1 MKKHIMVLSLE
12 YPKPSL
18 PFQGAFTAQFAKALA
33 KQSQVT
39 VICPTP
45 WFPKSK
51 ILLRFFPEKKPWTTI
66 PKTHIDGN
74 IKIHYLPFFTVPFI
88 FRYLN
93 ALSIALACRKTVKNI
108 HSTNAIDVLHAY
120 GVYPDGVAAALLS
133 KWLKIP
139 NVITA
144 LGSDVNKEM
153 QVTLKKKQSLWALHR
168 AAAVIGVS
176 KDLVKTLIHYG
187 VNKNKV
193 HWVPTGVCR
202 TTFKAQPVSSGSKIS
217 SDRKFSSDSKTS
229 NNSKTSND
237 NNVNSDTDTISEQ
250 LRSSLALDASKKIVL
265 FVGRLHPVKGLDSLL
280 EAASILQQDNRLNF
294 VIVLIGEGPLLQS
307 LSNSAVALGISD
319 SIIFIGPQPQTIVA
333 QWMQAANLLCLPSH
347 MEGLPNVILE
357 ALAQSLPVVASNVGG
372 IPEVITHNKNG
383 LLVPANKSDKLA
395 EALVCCLA
403 KEWDKKQLAQS
414 VEFAQW
420 ESIIDSHLTI
430 YADSAK

>member
-1 MKKHIMVLSLE
+1 MKKNIVVLSLE

-33 KQSQVT
+33 KKYQVT

-51 ILLRFFPEKKPWTTI
+51 ILLRFFPEKNPWTNI
-66 PKTHIDGN
+66 PKTHTDDT
-74 IKIHYLPFFTVPFI
+74 IKIHYLPFFTVPFV

-93 ALSIALACRKTVKNI
+93 ALSIALACRKTIKDI
-108 HSTNAIDVLHAY
+108 HNAKAIDVLHAY

-133 KWLKIP
+133 KWLNIP
-139 NVITA
+139 SVITA

-153 QVTLKKKQSLWALHR
+153 QVSLKQKQSLWALNR

-202 TTFKAQPVSSGSKIS
+202 TTFKTQPVSSGSKIS
-217 SDRKFSSDSKTS
+217 GDRKTTNDSDL
-229 NNSKTSND
+229 
-237 NNVNSDTDTISEQ
+237 VSEQ
-250 LRSSLALDASKKIVL
+250 LRSSLALNANKKIVL

-280 EAASILQQDNRLNF
+280 EAASILQKDNRLNF

-307 LSNSAVALGISD
+307 LSNSAEALGISD
-319 SIIFIGPQPQTIVA
+319 SVIFIGPQPQTIVA
-333 QWMQAANLLCLPSH
+333 QWMHAANLLCLPSH

-383 LLVPANKSDKLA
+383 LLVPAKQADKLA

-403 KEWDKKQLAQS
+403 KAWDKKQLAQS

-420 ESIIDSHLTI
+420 ESIIDTHLRI

>member
-1 MKKHIMVLSLE
+1 MKNNIVIFSLE

-18 PFQGAFTAQFAKALA
+18 PFQGTFTAQFARALS
-33 KQSQVT
+33 KKSKVT

-51 ILLRFFPEKKPWTTI
+51 HLLRFFPEKKPWTNI
-66 PKTHIDGN
+66 PKNHVEDN
-74 IKIHYLPFFTVPFI
+74 INIHYLPFFTVPLI

-93 ALSIALACRKTVKNI
+93 AFSIALACRKTVQNI
-108 HSTNAIDVLHAY
+108 HNTEGIDVLHAY
-120 GVYPDGVAAALLS
+120 GVYPDGVASALLS
-133 KWLKIP
+133 KWLNIP

-153 QVTLKKKQSLWALHR
+153 QVTLKQKQSLWALHR

-176 KDLVKTLIHYG
+176 KDLVKTLINYG

-202 TTFKAQPVSSGSKIS
+202 TTFKAKPLN
-217 SDRKFSSDSKTS
+217 SDSL
-229 NNSKTSND
+229 
-237 NNVNSDTDTISEQ
+237 TIGKQ
-250 LRSSLALDASKKIVL
+250 LRNSLELDANKKIVL
-265 FVGRLHPVKGLDSLL
+265 FVGRLHPVKGLDILL
-280 EAASILQQDNRLNF
+280 QATSILEKDNRLDF
-294 VIVLIGEGPLLQS
+294 VIVLIGEGPLLNS
-307 LSNSAVALGISD
+307 LSNSAENLGISD
-319 SIIFIGPQPQTIVA
+319 SVVFIGPQPQTVVA
-333 QWMQAANLLCLPSH
+333 QWMQTANLLCLPSH

-383 LLVPANKSDKLA
+383 LLVPVNKADKLA
-395 EALVCCLA
+395 EALVYCLA
-403 KEWDKKQLAQS
+403 KAWDKKQIAQS

-430 YADSAK
+430 YSDIVK

>member
-51 ILLRFFPEKKPWTTI
+51 ILLSFFPEKKPWTTI

-133 KWLKIP
+133 KWLNIP

-153 QVTLKKKQSLWALHR
+153 QVTLKRKQSLWALHR
-168 AAAVIGVS
+168 AATVIGVS

-202 TTFKAQPVSSGSKIS
+202 TTFKAQPVSS
-217 SDRKFSSDSKTS
+217 DSKT
-229 NNSKTSND
+229 TND
-237 NNVNSDTDTISEQ
+237 HDIVSDQ
-250 LRSSLALDASKKIVL
+250 LLSSSALDTSKKIVL
-265 FVGRLHPVKGLDSLL
+265 FVGRLHPVKGLEILL
-280 EAASILQQDNRLNF
+280 EAASILKKEKRLGF

-307 LSNSAVALGISD
+307 LSNSAEALGISE
-319 SIIFIGPQPQTIVA
+319 SVIFIGPQPQTIVA
-333 QWMQAANLLCLPSH
+333 QWMHAANLLCLPSH

-383 LLVPANKSDKLA
+383 LLVPANQADKLA
-395 EALVCCLA
+395 EALICCLA
-403 KEWDKKQLAQS
+403 KAWDKKLIAQS

-420 ESIIDSHLTI
+420 ESIIESHLTI
-430 YADSAK
+430 YADSAQ

>member
-51 ILLRFFPEKKPWTTI
+51 ILLSFFPEKKPWTTI

-74 IKIHYLPFFTVPFI
+74 IKIHFLPFFTVPFI

-133 KWLKIP
+133 KWLNIP

-153 QVTLKKKQSLWALHR
+153 QVTLKRKQSLWALHR
-168 AAAVIGVS
+168 AATVIGVS

-202 TTFKAQPVSSGSKIS
+202 TTFKAQPVSS
-217 SDRKFSSDSKTS
+217 DSKT
-229 NNSKTSND
+229 TND
-237 NNVNSDTDTISEQ
+237 HDIVSDQ
-250 LRSSLALDASKKIVL
+250 LLSSSALDTSKKIVL
-265 FVGRLHPVKGLDSLL
+265 FVGRLHPVKGLEILL
-280 EAASILQQDNRLNF
+280 EAASILKKEKRLGF

-307 LSNSAVALGISD
+307 LSNSAEALGISE
-319 SIIFIGPQPQTIVA
+319 SVIFIGPQPQTIVA
-333 QWMQAANLLCLPSH
+333 QWMHAANLLCLPSH

-383 LLVPANKSDKLA
+383 LLVPANQADKLA
-395 EALVCCLA
+395 EALICCLA
-403 KEWDKKQLAQS
+403 KAWDKKLIAQS

-420 ESIIDSHLTI
+420 ESIIESHLTI
-430 YADSAK
+430 YADSAQ

>member
-51 ILLRFFPEKKPWTTI
+51 ILLSFFPEKKPWTTI

-133 KWLKIP
+133 KWLNIP

-153 QVTLKKKQSLWALHR
+153 QVTLKRKQSLWALHR
-168 AAAVIGVS
+168 AATVIGVS

-202 TTFKAQPVSSGSKIS
+202 TTFKAQPVSS
-217 SDRKFSSDSKTS
+217 DSKT
-229 NNSKTSND
+229 TND
-237 NNVNSDTDTISEQ
+237 HDIVSDQ
-250 LRSSLALDASKKIVL
+250 LLSSSALDTSKKIVL
-265 FVGRLHPVKGLDSLL
+265 FVGRLHPVKGLEILL
-280 EAASILQQDNRLNF
+280 EAASILKKEKRLGF

-307 LSNSAVALGISD
+307 LSNSAEALGISE
-319 SIIFIGPQPQTIVA
+319 SVIFIGPQPQTIVA
-333 QWMQAANLLCLPSH
+333 QWMHAANLLCLPSH

-372 IPEVITHNKNG
+372 IPEVISHNKNG
-383 LLVPANKSDKLA
+383 LLVPANQADKLA
-395 EALVCCLA
+395 EALICCLA
-403 KEWDKKQLAQS
+403 KAWDKKQIAQS

-420 ESIIDSHLTI
+420 ESIIESHLTI
-430 YADSAK
+430 YADSAQ

>member
-51 ILLRFFPEKKPWTTI
+51 ILLSFFPEKKPWTTI

-133 KWLKIP
+133 KWLNIP

-153 QVTLKKKQSLWALHR
+153 QVTLKRKQSLWALHR
-168 AAAVIGVS
+168 AATVIGVS

-202 TTFKAQPVSSGSKIS
+202 TTFKAQPVSS
-217 SDRKFSSDSKTS
+217 DSKT
-229 NNSKTSND
+229 TND
-237 NNVNSDTDTISEQ
+237 HDIVSDQ
-250 LRSSLALDASKKIVL
+250 LLSSSALDTSKKIVL
-265 FVGRLHPVKGLDSLL
+265 FVGRLHPVKGLEILL
-280 EAASILQQDNRLNF
+280 EAASILKKEKRLGF

-307 LSNSAVALGISD
+307 LSNSAEALGISE
-319 SIIFIGPQPQTIVA
+319 SVIFIGPQPQTIVA
-333 QWMQAANLLCLPSH
+333 QWMHAANLLCLPSH

-372 IPEVITHNKNG
+372 IPEVISHNKNG
-383 LLVPANKSDKLA
+383 LLVPANQADKLA
-395 EALVCCLA
+395 EALICCLA
-403 KEWDKKQLAQS
+403 KAWDKKLIAQS

-420 ESIIDSHLTI
+420 ESIIESHLTI
-430 YADSAK
+430 YADSAQ

>member
-51 ILLRFFPEKKPWTTI
+51 ILLSFFPEKKPWTTI

-133 KWLKIP
+133 KWLNIP

-153 QVTLKKKQSLWALHR
+153 QVTLKRKQSLWALHR
-168 AAAVIGVS
+168 AATVIGVS

-202 TTFKAQPVSSGSKIS
+202 TTFKAQPVSS
-217 SDRKFSSDSKTS
+217 DSKT
-229 NNSKTSND
+229 TND
-237 NNVNSDTDTISEQ
+237 HDIVSDQ
-250 LRSSLALDASKKIVL
+250 LLSSSALDTSKKIVL
-265 FVGRLHPVKGLDSLL
+265 FVGRLHPVKGLEILL
-280 EAASILQQDNRLNF
+280 EAASILKKEKRLGF

-307 LSNSAVALGISD
+307 LSNSAKALGISE
-319 SIIFIGPQPQTIVA
+319 SVIFIGPQPQTIVA
-333 QWMQAANLLCLPSH
+333 QWMHAANLLCLPSH

-372 IPEVITHNKNG
+372 IPEVISHNKNG
-383 LLVPANKSDKLA
+383 LLVPANQADKLA
-395 EALVCCLA
+395 EALICCLA
-403 KEWDKKQLAQS
+403 KAWDKKLIAQS

-420 ESIIDSHLTI
+420 ESIIESHLTI
-430 YADSAK
+430 YADSAQ

>member
-51 ILLRFFPEKKPWTTI
+51 ILLSFFPEKKPWTTI

-153 QVTLKKKQSLWALHR
+153 QVTLKQKQSLWALHR
-168 AAAVIGVS
+168 AAIVIGVS

-202 TTFKAQPVSSGSKIS
+202 TTFKAQPVSS
-217 SDRKFSSDSKTS
+217 DSKT
-229 NNSKTSND
+229 TND
-237 NNVNSDTDTISEQ
+237 HDIVSDQ
-250 LRSSLALDASKKIVL
+250 LLSSSALDTSKKIVL
-265 FVGRLHPVKGLDSLL
+265 FVGRLHPVKGLEILL
-280 EAASILQQDNRLNF
+280 EAASILKKEKRLGF

-307 LSNSAVALGISD
+307 LSNSAKALGISE
-319 SIIFIGPQPQTIVA
+319 SVIFIGPQPQTIVA
-333 QWMQAANLLCLPSH
+333 QWMHAANLLCLPSH

-372 IPEVITHNKNG
+372 IPEVISHNKNG
-383 LLVPANKSDKLA
+383 LLVPANQADKLA
-395 EALVCCLA
+395 EALICCLA
-403 KEWDKKQLAQS
+403 KAWDKKQIAQS

-420 ESIIDSHLTI
+420 ESIIESHLTI
-430 YADSAK
+430 YADSAQ

>member
-1 MKKHIMVLSLE
+1 MKKNIIVLSLE

-18 PFQGAFTAQFAKALA
+18 PFQGAFTAQFVKALA
-33 KQSQVT
+33 KKSKVT

-51 ILLRFFPEKKPWTTI
+51 HLLHFFPEKKPWTNI
-66 PKTHIDGN
+66 PKNHVEDN
-74 IKIHYLPFFTVPFI
+74 IKIYYLPFFTVPFI

-93 ALSIALACRKTVKNI
+93 AFSIALACRKTVQNI
-108 HSTNAIDVLHAY
+108 HNTETIDVLHAY
-120 GVYPDGVAAALLS
+120 GVYPDGVAASLLS
-133 KWLKIP
+133 KWLNIP

-153 QVTLKKKQSLWALHR
+153 QVTLKQKQSLWALHR
-168 AAAVIGVS
+168 AATVIGVS

-202 TTFKAQPVSSGSKIS
+202 TTFKAQLASN
-217 SDRKFSSDSKTS
+217 DSDSET
-229 NNSKTSND
+229 
-237 NNVNSDTDTISEQ
+237 VSEQ
-250 LRSSLALDASKKIVL
+250 LRSSLALDANKKIVL
-265 FVGRLHPVKGLDSLL
+265 FVGRLHPVKGLDVLL
-280 EAASILQQDNRLNF
+280 EAASILQKDNHLDF

-307 LSNSAVALGISD
+307 LSNRAEALGISD
-319 SIIFIGPQPQTIVA
+319 SVIFIGPQPQTIVA

-372 IPEVITHNKNG
+372 IPEVITHDKNG
-383 LLVPANKSDKLA
+383 LLVPADKADKLA

-403 KEWDKKQLAQS
+403 KAWDKKQLAQS

-420 ESIIDSHLTI
+420 ESIIDTHLTI
-430 YADSAK
+430 YADSTK

>member
-1 MKKHIMVLSLE
+1 MVLSLE

-51 ILLRFFPEKKPWTTI
+51 ILLSFFPEKKPWTTI

-153 QVTLKKKQSLWALHR
+153 QVTLKRKQSLWALHR
-168 AAAVIGVS
+168 AATVIGVS

-202 TTFKAQPVSSGSKIS
+202 TTFKAQPVSS
-217 SDRKFSSDSKTS
+217 DSKT
-229 NNSKTSND
+229 TND
-237 NNVNSDTDTISEQ
+237 HDIVSDQ
-250 LRSSLALDASKKIVL
+250 LLSSSALDTSKKIVL
-265 FVGRLHPVKGLDSLL
+265 FVGRLHPVKGLEILL
-280 EAASILQQDNRLNF
+280 EAASILKKEKRLGF

-307 LSNSAVALGISD
+307 LSNSAEALGISE
-319 SIIFIGPQPQTIVA
+319 SVIFIGPQPQTIVA
-333 QWMQAANLLCLPSH
+333 QWMHAANLLCLPSH

-372 IPEVITHNKNG
+372 IPEVISHNKNG
-383 LLVPANKSDKLA
+383 LLVPANQADKLA

-403 KEWDKKQLAQS
+403 KAWDKKLIAQS

-420 ESIIDSHLTI
+420 ESIIESHLTI
-430 YADSAK
+430 YADSAQ

>member
-51 ILLRFFPEKKPWTTI
+51 ILLSFFPEKKPWTTI

-74 IKIHYLPFFTVPFI
+74 IKIHFLPFFTVPFI

-153 QVTLKKKQSLWALHR
+153 QVTLKRKQSLWALHR
-168 AAAVIGVS
+168 AATVIGVS

-202 TTFKAQPVSSGSKIS
+202 TTFKAQPVSS
-217 SDRKFSSDSKTS
+217 DSKT
-229 NNSKTSND
+229 TND
-237 NNVNSDTDTISEQ
+237 HDIVSDQ
-250 LRSSLALDASKKIVL
+250 LLSSSALDTSKKIVL
-265 FVGRLHPVKGLDSLL
+265 FVGRLHPVKGLEILL
-280 EAASILQQDNRLNF
+280 EAASILKKEKRLGF

-307 LSNSAVALGISD
+307 LSNSAEALGISE
-319 SIIFIGPQPQTIVA
+319 SVIFIGPQPQTIVA
-333 QWMQAANLLCLPSH
+333 QWMHAANLLCLPSH

-383 LLVPANKSDKLA
+383 LLVPANQADKLA
-395 EALVCCLA
+395 EALICCLA
-403 KEWDKKQLAQS
+403 KAWDKKLIAQS

-420 ESIIDSHLTI
+420 ESIIESHLTI
-430 YADSAK
+430 YADSAQ

>member
-1 MKKHIMVLSLE
+1 MKKNIIVLSLE

-18 PFQGAFTAQFAKALA
+18 PFQGVFTAQFTKALA
-33 KQSQVT
+33 KKSQVT
-39 VICPTP
+39 IICPTP

-51 ILLRFFPEKKPWTTI
+51 ILLRFFPEKNPWTSI
-66 PKTHIDGN
+66 PKSYADDN
-74 IKIHYLPFFTVPFI
+74 IKIHYLPFFTVPFV

-93 ALSIALACRKTVKNI
+93 ALSIALACRKTIKDI
-108 HSTNAIDVLHAY
+108 HNTKAIDVLHAY

-153 QVTLKKKQSLWALHR
+153 QVSLKQKQSLWALNR

-176 KDLVKTLIHYG
+176 KDLVKTLIYYG
-187 VNKNKV
+187 VDKKKV

-202 TTFKAQPVSSGSKIS
+202 TTFKAQPASC
-217 SDRKFSSDSKTS
+217 D
-229 NNSKTSND
+229 
-237 NNVNSDTDTISEQ
+237 SDTIREQ

-280 EAASILQQDNRLNF
+280 EAASILQQDNHLNF

-319 SIIFIGPQPQTIVA
+319 SVIFIGPQPQTIVA

-357 ALAQSLPVVASNVGG
+357 SLAQSLPVVASNVGG
-372 IPEVITHNKNG
+372 IPEVITHDKNG
-383 LLVPANKSDKLA
+383 LLVPADKADKLA

-403 KEWDKKQLAQS
+403 KAWDKKQLAQS

-420 ESIIDSHLTI
+420 ESIIDTHLTI
-430 YADSAK
+430 YADSTK

>member
-1 MKKHIMVLSLE
+1 MVLSLE

-51 ILLRFFPEKKPWTTI
+51 ILLSFFPEKKPWTTI

-153 QVTLKKKQSLWALHR
+153 QVSLKQKQSLWALNR

-176 KDLVKTLIHYG
+176 KNLVKTLIHYG
-187 VNKNKV
+187 INKNKV

-202 TTFKAQPVSSGSKIS
+202 TTFKAQPI
-217 SDRKFSSDSKTS
+217 SSDSKTS
-229 NNSKTSND
+229 ND
-237 NNVNSDTDTISEQ
+237 NRDTDTISEQ

-265 FVGRLHPVKGLDSLL
+265 FVGRLHPVKGLKVLL
-280 EAASILQQDNRLNF
+280 EAASILKKENRLDF

-307 LSNSAVALGISD
+307 LSNSAEALGISD
-319 SIIFIGPQPQTIVA
+319 SVIFIGPQPQTIVA
-333 QWMQAANLLCLPSH
+333 QWMHAANLLCLPSH

-383 LLVPANKSDKLA
+383 LLVPANQADKLA
-395 EALVCCLA
+395 EALVCCLTKA
-403 KEWDKKQLAQS
+403 WDKKQLAQS

-420 ESIIDSHLTI
+420 GSIIDSHLTI
-430 YADSAK
+430 YADSTK

>member
-1 MKKHIMVLSLE
+1 MKKNIIVLSLE

-18 PFQGAFTAQFAKALA
+18 PFQGAFTAQFVKALA
-33 KQSQVT
+33 KKSKVT

-51 ILLRFFPEKKPWTTI
+51 RILRFFPEKKPWTTI
-66 PKTHIDGN
+66 PKMHVEDN
-74 IKIHYLPFFTVPFI
+74 IKIYYLPFFTVPFI

-93 ALSIALACRKTVKNI
+93 AFSIALACRKTVKNI
-108 HSTNAIDVLHAY
+108 HTTEAIDVLHAY

-133 KWLKIP
+133 KWLNIP

-153 QVTLKKKQSLWALHR
+153 QVTLKRKQSLWALHR

-187 VNKNKV
+187 VDNNKM

-202 TTFKAQPVSSGSKIS
+202 TTFKAQPA
-217 SDRKFSSDSKTS
+217 
-229 NNSKTSND
+229 SND
-237 NNVNSDTDTISEQ
+237 SDTETVSEQ
-250 LRSSLALDASKKIVL
+250 LRSSLALGANKKIVL
-265 FVGRLHPVKGLDSLL
+265 FVGRLHPVKGLDVFL
-280 EAASILQQDNRLNF
+280 EAASILQKDNRLDF
-294 VIVLIGEGPLLQS
+294 VIVLIGEGSLLQS
-307 LSNSAVALGISD
+307 LSNSAEALGISD
-319 SIIFIGPQPQTIVA
+319 SVIFIGPQPQTIVA

-372 IPEVITHNKNG
+372 IPEVITHDKNG
-383 LLVPANKSDKLA
+383 LLVPADKADKLA

-403 KEWDKKQLAQS
+403 KAWDKKQLAQS

-420 ESIIDSHLTI
+420 ESIIDTHLTI
-430 YADSAK
+430 YADSTK

>member
-1 MKKHIMVLSLE
+1 MVLSLE

-51 ILLRFFPEKKPWTTI
+51 ILLSFFPEKKPWTTI

-133 KWLKIP
+133 KWLNIP

-153 QVTLKKKQSLWALHR
+153 QVTLKRKQSLWGLHR
-168 AAAVIGVS
+168 AATVIGVS

-202 TTFKAQPVSSGSKIS
+202 TTFKAQPVSS
-217 SDRKFSSDSKTS
+217 DSKT
-229 NNSKTSND
+229 TND
-237 NNVNSDTDTISEQ
+237 HDIVSDQ
-250 LRSSLALDASKKIVL
+250 LLSSSALDTSKKIVL
-265 FVGRLHPVKGLDSLL
+265 FVGRLHPVKGLEILL
-280 EAASILQQDNRLNF
+280 EAASILKKEKRLGF

-307 LSNSAVALGISD
+307 LSNSAEALGISE
-319 SIIFIGPQPQTIVA
+319 SVIFIGPQPQTIVA
-333 QWMQAANLLCLPSH
+333 QWMHAANLLCLPSH

-383 LLVPANKSDKLA
+383 LLVPANQADKLA
-395 EALVCCLA
+395 EALICCLA
-403 KEWDKKQLAQS
+403 KAWDKKLIAQS

-420 ESIIDSHLTI
+420 ESIIESHLTI
-430 YADSAK
+430 YADSAQ